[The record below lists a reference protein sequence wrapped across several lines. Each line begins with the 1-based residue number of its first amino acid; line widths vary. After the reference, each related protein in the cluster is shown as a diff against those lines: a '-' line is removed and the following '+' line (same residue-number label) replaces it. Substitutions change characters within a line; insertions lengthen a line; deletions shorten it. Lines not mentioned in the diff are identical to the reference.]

1 MEKKCERE
9 DMSAIDTERMK
20 NLKKMRET
28 LVYDAYYLQAENYL
42 KHAQMARSKPR
53 ADMFLGQC
61 SRLKEEDSYRSLW
74 NMTITPLGH
83 AKQYSLKEIE
93 DMTDNFQPYT
103 LIKSTKY
110 GRMFSCPTNEAI
122 TIKTWDFFW
131 PNINAYSYHPSR
143 FCNELEILTDDYPHA
158 CLMKLKGFCFQNILA
173 VVYDET
179 PIQFLSY
186 VISDGESF
194 RWEDRMKVATQLASL
209 FTWLHEKQ
217 FVIGRME
224 PSSIMIDK
232 AKTSIYGSYGIE
244 AQGLQ
249 ILYVASSR
257 PRYDILVLSEF
268 LYLNSLLIHFLQ
280 DFNMK
285 VIDFPFLVRV
295 RDIPHN
301 NLPDAPEADNVTE
314 TLKDDVYAF
323 GILLL
328 RLITNN
334 KNIEGPYH
342 CWIREELQGGKGSIV
357 DKSVLLNCDGVLAC
371 GITKL
376 ATECLDEDPNARP
389 DMKNVSDRL
398 TNLMSEI
405 GFEQHQ
411 VCVAISER
419 PGEQFGQTRMISVL
433 TLALAVGVVGFLL
446 FKKH

>member
-28 LVYDAYYLQAENYL
+28 LIFDAYYLQAENYL
-42 KHAQMARSKPR
+42 KHGEMGRCKPLG
-53 ADMFLGQC
+53 DMFLDQC
-61 SRLKEEDSYRSLW
+61 SRLEEEDSYRSLW

-83 AKQYSLKEIE
+83 ARQYSLKEIE
-93 DMTDNFQPYT
+93 DMTDNFQRYT
-103 LIKSTKY
+103 LIRSTKY
-110 GRMFSCPTNEAI
+110 GRMFSCATNEAI

-131 PNINAYSYHPSR
+131 PNINGYSYHPSR
-143 FCNELEILTDDYPHA
+143 FCNELEILTDDNPHA

-173 VVYDET
+173 AVYDET
-179 PIQFLSY
+179 PIQFLSF
-186 VISDGESF
+186 I
-194 RWEDRMKVATQLASL
+194 WENRMKVATQLASL

-217 FVIGRME
+217 FAIGHME

-232 AKTSIYGSYGIE
+232 
-244 AQGLQ
+244 
-249 ILYVASSR
+249 
-257 PRYDILVLSEF
+257 
-268 LYLNSLLIHFLQ
+268 

-301 NLPDAPEADNVTE
+301 ILPDAPEVDNVTK
-314 TLKDDVYAF
+314 TLKDDVCTF

-328 RLITNN
+328 RLITN
-334 KNIEGPYH
+334 KKSIGGPYH

-357 DKSVLLNCDGVLAC
+357 DKSILLDCDGVLAC

-398 TNLMSEI
+398 TNLMSGI
-405 GFEQHQ
+405 GFEQRQ
-411 VCVAISER
+411 VSVAISKR
-419 PGEQFGQTRMISVL
+419 PGEQFGQTRMISIL
-433 TLALAVGVVGFLL
+433 TIALAVGVVGLLL
-446 FKKH
+446 FKKY

>member
-28 LVYDAYYLQAENYL
+28 LIYDAYYLPAENYL
-42 KHAQMARSKPR
+42 KHGKMAISKPR
-53 ADMFLGQC
+53 VDMFLDQC
-61 SRLKEEDSYRSLW
+61 SRLQEEDSYRSLW

-110 GRMFSCPTNEAI
+110 GRMFSYPTNEAI

-131 PNINAYSYHPSR
+131 PDFNGYSYHPSR
-143 FCNELEILTDDYPHA
+143 FCNELEILTDDNPHA

-173 VVYDET
+173 IVYDET

-194 RWEDRMKVATQLASL
+194 RWEDRMKVAAQLATL
-209 FTWLHEKQ
+209 FIWLHEKQ
-217 FVIGRME
+217 FAIGRME

-232 AKTSIYGSYGIE
+232 
-244 AQGLQ
+244 
-249 ILYVASSR
+249 
-257 PRYDILVLSEF
+257 
-268 LYLNSLLIHFLQ
+268 

-301 NLPDAPEADNVTE
+301 ILPDAPEADNVTE

-334 KNIEGPYH
+334 KSIEGPYH
-342 CWIREELQGGKGSIV
+342 CWIQEELQGGKGSIV

-405 GFEQHQ
+405 GFEQRQ

-433 TLALAVGVVGFLL
+433 TLALAVGVVGFFL

>member
-1 MEKKCERE
+1 
-9 DMSAIDTERMK
+9 MSAIDTERMK

-28 LVYDAYYLQAENYL
+28 LIYDAYYLQAENYL
-42 KHAQMARSKPR
+42 KHGKMAISKPR
-53 ADMFLGQC
+53 VDMFLDQC
-61 SRLKEEDSYRSLW
+61 SRLQEEDSYRSLW

-93 DMTDNFQPYT
+93 DMTDNFQPYM

-110 GRMFSCPTNEAI
+110 GRMFSYPTNEAI

-143 FCNELEILTDDYPHA
+143 FCNELEILTDDNPHA
-158 CLMKLKGFCFQNILA
+158 CLMKLKGFCFQNIRA
-173 VVYDET
+173 IVYDET

-194 RWEDRMKVATQLASL
+194 RWEDRMKVATQLATL
-209 FTWLHEKQ
+209 FIWLHEKQ
-217 FVIGRME
+217 FAIGRME

-232 AKTSIYGSYGIE
+232 
-244 AQGLQ
+244 
-249 ILYVASSR
+249 
-257 PRYDILVLSEF
+257 
-268 LYLNSLLIHFLQ
+268 

-301 NLPDAPEADNVTE
+301 ILPDAPEADNVTE

-323 GILLL
+323 DILLL

-334 KNIEGPYH
+334 KNIEGLYH

-398 TNLMSEI
+398 TNLISVI
-405 GFEQHQ
+405 GFEQRQ

-419 PGEQFGQTRMISVL
+419 PGQQFGQTRMISVL
-433 TLALAVGVVGFLL
+433 TLALAVGVVGFFL

>member
-28 LVYDAYYLQAENYL
+28 LIYDAYYLQAENYL
-42 KHAQMARSKPR
+42 KHGKMAISKPR
-53 ADMFLGQC
+53 VDMFLDQC
-61 SRLKEEDSYRSLW
+61 SRLQEEDSYRSLW

-110 GRMFSCPTNEAI
+110 GRMFSYPTNEAI

-131 PNINAYSYHPSR
+131 PDFNGYSYHPSR
-143 FCNELEILTDDYPHA
+143 FCNELEILTDDNPHA

-173 VVYDET
+173 IVYDET

-194 RWEDRMKVATQLASL
+194 RWEDRMKVAAQLATL
-209 FTWLHEKQ
+209 FIWLHEKQ
-217 FVIGRME
+217 FAIGRME

-232 AKTSIYGSYGIE
+232 
-244 AQGLQ
+244 
-249 ILYVASSR
+249 
-257 PRYDILVLSEF
+257 
-268 LYLNSLLIHFLQ
+268 

-301 NLPDAPEADNVTE
+301 ILPDAPEADNVTE

-334 KNIEGPYH
+334 KSIEGPYH

-405 GFEQHQ
+405 GFEQRQ

-433 TLALAVGVVGFLL
+433 TLALAVGVVGFFL

>member
-1 MEKKCERE
+1 MMRITYKQKTILNMGKWPDLNPLVTCFWI
-9 DMSAIDTERMK
+9 SA
-20 NLKKMRET
+20 
-28 LVYDAYYLQAENYL
+28 LVWRRTT
-42 KHAQMARSKPR
+42 HI
-53 ADMFLGQC
+53 G
-61 SRLKEEDSYRSLW
+61 
-74 NMTITPLGH
+74 
-83 AKQYSLKEIE
+83 
-93 DMTDNFQPYT
+93 
-103 LIKSTKY
+103 
-110 GRMFSCPTNEAI
+110 
-122 TIKTWDFFW
+122 
-131 PNINAYSYHPSR
+131 
-143 FCNELEILTDDYPHA
+143 
-158 CLMKLKGFCFQNILA
+158 
-173 VVYDET
+173 
-179 PIQFLSY
+179 
-186 VISDGESF
+186 GESF

-217 FVIGRME
+217 FAIGRME

-232 AKTSIYGSYGIE
+232 
-244 AQGLQ
+244 
-249 ILYVASSR
+249 
-257 PRYDILVLSEF
+257 
-268 LYLNSLLIHFLQ
+268 

-328 RLITNN
+328 RLITN
-334 KNIEGPYH
+334 KKSIEGPYH

-357 DKSVLLNCDGVLAC
+357 DKSVLLDCDGVLAC

-398 TNLMSEI
+398 TNLMSGI
-405 GFEQHQ
+405 GFEQRQ